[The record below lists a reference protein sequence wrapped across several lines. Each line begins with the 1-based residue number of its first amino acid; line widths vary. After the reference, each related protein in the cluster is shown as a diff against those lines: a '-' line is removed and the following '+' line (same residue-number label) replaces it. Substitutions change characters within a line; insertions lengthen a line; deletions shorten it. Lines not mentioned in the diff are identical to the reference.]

1 MTEREEIIAM
11 LKVLKANIKPM
22 SLCSPMETA
31 IKNVY
36 GDSVDFV
43 LKKTIDYLERMNDDE
58 RQDKNP

>member
-1 MTEREEIIAM
+1 MTEREELIAM
-11 LKVLKANIKPM
+11 LNELRANIKPM

-43 LKKTIDYLERMNDDE
+43 LKKTINYLERMTDDD
-58 RQDKNP
+58 RS

>member
-11 LKVLKANIKPM
+11 LKELRANIKPM

-43 LKKTIDYLERMNDDE
+43 LKKTINYLEKEND
-58 RQDKNP
+58 